1 METQYSDE
9 IFRSCSDID
18 HIIRDFEDDS
28 YLARVSL
35 EYAVSNSNTKLLEYL
50 IDKLSNS
57 DDVISQEWA
66 TIYQIDNLV
75 CKHEMSLIESIDKL
89 THLQCQ
95 SAEMSVLR
103 KIFQLYN
110 YHDLKAF
117 QMIEIL
123 SELINAEIKMLN
135 DGYMKDSLQSRLD
148 LAMQSVHIHL
158 NQLEKSRMY
167 GENLREKAPTPIM
180 KAIAYKNLGLSYLF
194 ENYDKSIKNL
204 ELSVDLLNE
213 TDNVNEQKNIKR
225 SLNFLHIYWNKLD
238 KVEWSNIQLI
248 DDILIYAYCLI
259 KKGDKESA
267 SKLLEENKG
276 KLDSDFQLG
285 YHYYYSGLAK
295 NDEKEFYKAVEYF
308 SKSGDQFVRQLPL
321 LALKDLG
328 VDTSLLSALSV

>member
-1 METQYSDE
+1 MGTQYTDE

-18 HIIRDFEDDS
+18 HIIKDFAADS

-35 EYAVSNSNTKLLEYL
+35 EYAVSNSKTELLEYL
-50 IDKLSNS
+50 IHKLSNS
-57 DDVISQEWA
+57 DDVISCEWA

-75 CKHEMSLIESIDKL
+75 VKHEMSLIESIDKL

-95 SAEMSVLR
+95 SQEMSVLR

-123 SELINAEIKMLN
+123 SELINAEIKMLD

-167 GENLREKAPTPIM
+167 GENLKEKAPTPIM

-194 ENYDKSIKNL
+194 EDYDNSIKNL
-204 ELSVDLLNE
+204 EKSTEILLESNNLNE
-213 TDNVNEQKNIKR
+213 LKNVKR
-225 SLNFLHIYWNKLD
+225 SINFVHIYWDKL
-238 KVEWSNIQLI
+238 KQTEWSNKQSLDEVQIN
-248 DDILIYAYCLI
+248 AYYLI
-259 KKGDKESA
+259 KSGDKKSA
-267 SKLLEENKG
+267 IKLLEENQG
-276 KLDSDFQLG
+276 KLDSDFHHG
-285 YHYYYSGLAK
+285 YHYYYLGLAT
-295 NDEKEFYKAVEYF
+295 NDEKTFYKSVEYF
-308 SKSGDQFVRQLPL
+308 SKSGDQFFRQLPL

-328 VDTSLLSALSV
+328 VDTSLLAALSV